1 MKALITGVN
10 GQDGAY
16 LAKLL
21 QDKGYE
27 VIGISRKKEETPN
40 LEYTGANPRFR
51 YGDISEPDFMDA
63 VIKSEVPD
71 EIYNLAAQSHVGQSF
86 QTPLTTMAVNYG
98 GLVNIINAVKKYRPS
113 TRIYQAGTS
122 EMFGGDNKQVFD
134 ESSKFLPKSP
144 YAIAKLAAHYAGL
157 NARKEGI
164 WVSNGMLFNHE
175 SPIRGHDFVTRKIT
189 LAIARGEK
197 LRLGNIHAARD
208 WGYAGDYVKA
218 MWSMLQFERPDD
230 FVIAT
235 NETHTVKEFV
245 TRAFAAVGQQITYE
259 GHAEHEL
266 GIVDGKVVMQ
276 VDPKYYRPNDVNYLQ
291 GDFSYAKACL
301 QWRPTTTFAGLVE
314 MMMREDMRRYG
325 TCGMDSRGQA
335 A

>member
-1 MKALITGVN
+1 MKALITGIN
-10 GQDGAY
+10 GQDGAF
-16 LAKLL
+16 LAKHL
-21 QDKGYE
+21 QGKGYD
-27 VIGISRKKEETPN
+27 VIGITRKNTATDN
-40 LEYTGANPRFR
+40 LDYVQAKPRFY
-51 YGDISEPDFMDA
+51 YGDISEPDFVTY
-63 VIKSEVPD
+63 VIGVERPA

-86 QTPLTTMAVNYG
+86 RNPTTTMAVNYG
-98 GLVNIINAVKKYRPS
+98 GLVNIINSVKRIKPN

-122 EMFGGDNKQVFD
+122 EMFGGENKQVFD

-164 WVSNGMLFNHE
+164 WVSNGILFNHE

-189 LAIARGEK
+189 LAIARGDK

-218 MWSMLQFERPDD
+218 MHHMLQLDRPDD

-235 NETHTVKEFV
+235 NETHTVKEFI
-245 TRAFAAVGQQITYE
+245 TRAFATIGKEITYE
-259 GHAEHEL
+259 GHAEHEV

-276 VDPKYYRPNDVNYLQ
+276 VDPKFYRPNDVNYLQ

-314 MMMREDMRRYG
+314 MMMREDMRRHG
-325 TCGMDSRGQA
+325 NQRITVA